1 MMTMDTLTS
10 LTPTNFFFLGTVLT
24 SKSSVQLINDPLMM
38 MMMMMMMGTLT
49 SLNPTNF
56 FFFFFLG
63 IVLTSKSSDQLIN
76 EFFLF
81 FYTR

>member
-24 SKSSVQLINDPLMM
+24 SKSSVQLINDPLMT
-38 MMMMMMMGTLT
+38 MMMMGTLT
-49 SLNPTNF
+49 SLNPTNFF